1 MNLPLLHQIHRG
13 FDLRDNL
20 NDLEKK
26 KKTYSLH
33 KELGINNQIALFNF
47 LITQ

>member
-26 KKTYSLH
+26 KDLFIN

-47 LITQ
+47 FITQ